1 MFQMFKRRKTQRV
14 PYHPVQKP
22 RHPGALT
29 PEAIEGLFDGCSD
42 LEHRTVCAG
51 GPGGVTVHVYWFDG
65 LASSADIAQQILRPL
80 TEAGRFSQARSEAAC
95 RQAVLEGAVYA
106 APLDTCDDLDGAA
119 RAILAG
125 HCLMLFPR
133 LRQAVHWDLKSSV
146 QRSVASPEVEK
157 TVKGGKDAFI
167 EILRVNTAL
176 VRRRLHD
183 PALKSARCVV
193 GRKSAT
199 PMTVMWLDGVANPE
213 IVQAVQQRLA
223 EIDIDAVLTA
233 GEVEQYLCERPGLPF
248 PQLLH
253 TERPDRFAAGL
264 AAGCVGL
271 LVDGLPLGFLMPA
284 TLPQL
289 LRVTEDR
296 AQHFWVASALTLL
309 RWVALVATLLLP
321 ATYVAVA
328 MYHQEMIPFKLLES
342 VISAKQAV
350 PFSTAA
356 EVLGMLIAFEL
367 LQEAGLRLPNP
378 IGETVSII
386 GALIVGQS
394 AVEARVVS
402 PIAVIVVAL
411 AGVCGYTQ
419 PSQDLGA
426 AMRLG
431 RFLLTIAAVLAGMF
445 GVMVGTTLLV
455 WLLCTMEFCGV
466 AYLSPLCD
474 ADFRGWLRALLR
486 LPRRWQKLRE
496 PALRTP
502 DRRREK

>member
-1 MFQMFKRRKTQRV
+1 MFQIFKRRKTQRV

-22 RHPGALT
+22 RHPGTLT

-80 TEAGRFSQARSEAAC
+80 TEAGRFARARSEAAC
-95 RQAVLEGAVYA
+95 RQTVLEGAVYA
-106 APLDTCDDLDGAA
+106 APLDTCADLDSAA

-183 PALKSARCVV
+183 PALKNAQCVV

-309 RWVALVATLLLP
+309 RWLALLATLLLP

-445 GVMVGTTLLV
+445 GVMVGATLLV